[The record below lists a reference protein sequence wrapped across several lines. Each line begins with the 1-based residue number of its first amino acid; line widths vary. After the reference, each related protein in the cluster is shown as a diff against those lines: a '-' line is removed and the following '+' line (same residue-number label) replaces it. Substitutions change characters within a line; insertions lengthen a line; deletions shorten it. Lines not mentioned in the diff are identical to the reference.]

1 MNNFTNKL
9 TPFLITLQFLTR
21 LPVSFILNKISDLDP
36 LQDNIYT
43 SDNMS
48 RTLKYYPLVGLIVGA
63 ALLLFV
69 FILQSFSQYHTFYI
83 AGLVVFLWVLITG
96 GLHLDGVADLADA
109 WVGGLG
115 DKEKTLTIMKDPA
128 CGPFGVTAIVFVI
141 LLKTIFIFELLNINY
156 YLILLAPLLARTL
169 VVILL
174 MITPY
179 VREQGM
185 GSGLVST
192 SQKKNN
198 IVSIVFFF
206 ILAFILLT
214 QLVSIAISLFIV
226 LICALFSYLYRMKV
240 MQRLDGITGDVAG
253 AFIEYMELI
262 ILFSMAT
269 LLMK

>member
-1 MNNFTNKL
+1 MNNFTSKL
-9 TPFLITLQFLTR
+9 IPFFITLQFLTR
-21 LPVSFILNKISDLDP
+21 LPVTFILNKISDSDP
-36 LQDNIYT
+36 LQENIYT

-48 RTLKYYPLVGLIVGA
+48 RTLKYYPFVGLIVSA
-63 ALLLFV
+63 ALILFI

-83 AGLVVFLWVLITG
+83 AGLVVTLWVLITG
-96 GLHLDGVADLADA
+96 GLHLDGVADMADA

-128 CGPFGVTAIVFVI
+128 CGPFGVMAIVFVI

-156 YLILLAPLLARTL
+156 YLILLAPLLARTW

-174 MITPY
+174 MVTPY

-185 GSGLVST
+185 GAGLVSI
-192 SQKKNN
+192 SQKQKNS
-198 IVSIVFFF
+198 VSIVFFF
-206 ILAFILLT
+206 ILALVLLM
-214 QLVSIAISLFIV
+214 QLVSIAILLSIV
-226 LICALFSYLYRMKV
+226 LISSLFAYLYRMKV